1 VRFLN
6 EKESWR
12 TIRTFLV
19 RLIVFVIIIWAIFTF
34 VFGIARMHSETMYPR
49 IRDGDLLFYYRL
61 DKDYAIG
68 DVVTFVINDSRRVA
82 RVVAKGGDVVD
93 LNEDGELL
101 VNGNAQL
108 EEIFYTTEAR
118 EDGVAFPYTVPEDSY
133 FVLCDYRTISSD
145 SRDYGAVARSEIDG
159 EIVTILRRRGI

>member
-1 VRFLN
+1 
-6 EKESWR
+6 
-12 TIRTFLV
+12 
-19 RLIVFVIIIWAIFTF
+19 
-34 VFGIARMHSETMYPR
+34 
-49 IRDGDLLFYYRL
+49 
-61 DKDYAIG
+61 
-68 DVVTFVINDSRRVA
+68 
-82 RVVAKGGDVVD
+82 
-93 LNEDGELL
+93 

-118 EDGVAFPYTVPEDSY
+118 EDGVEFPYTVPDDSY